1 MGAGRLRTPSELS
14 RMLRDCG
21 FVHVELLPNAMP
33 IHTRILIAR
42 KPGCIVETNSH

>member
-1 MGAGRLRTPSELS
+1 
-14 RMLRDCG
+14 MLRECG

-42 KPGCIVETNSH
+42 KPGAASAGLEK